1 VFQRVLAEILTTQ
14 TENERRSEET
24 TLIDNPAQQ
33 GSEEP
38 NEVVL
43 DLDHQVQYWTA
54 KWDVTHYALREAIAK
69 VGPNTQDVAT
79 ALKARARQR
88 HEAQRRRERSIPD

>member
-1 VFQRVLAEILTTQ
+1 M
-14 TENERRSEET
+14 
-24 TLIDNPAQQ
+24 IDNPAQQ

-38 NEVVL
+38 SEVVL

-69 VGPNTQDVAT
+69 VGPNAQDVAT
-79 ALKARARQR
+79 ALKARARLR
-88 HEAQRRRERSIPD
+88 RAAQRRRERTIPD